1 MNSLFVYTSNW
12 IRIEFYS
19 NQIYTDDHFRGKS
32 LTVMMKVLYCQV
44 ELKQNMLNS
53 DLVTFELWD
62 EKLFTI
68 TKYQPKS
75 AINIAEV
82 YWQGLD
88 SNFNKQNG
96 LKFN

>member
-1 MNSLFVYTSNW
+1 MNSLSVYTSNW

-19 NQIYTDDHFRGKS
+19 NQVYTDDNFRGTS
-32 LTVMMKVLYCQV
+32 LAVIMKLLYCQV
-44 ELKQNMLNS
+44 QLKQNILNS

-62 EKLFTI
+62 EHFFT
-68 TKYQPKS
+68 TGKNDPKS

-88 SNFNKQNG
+88 SNFYFHN
-96 LKFN
+96 

>member
-62 EKLFTI
+62 ENFFT
-68 TKYQPKS
+68 TGKNDPKS

-82 YWQGLD
+82 YWQGVD
-88 SNFNKQNG
+88 SNVY
-96 LKFN
+96 